1 MEAGKRMFI
10 NGVANKMPRPR
21 VTSQMTT
28 TQVAKQLRMGESQ
41 LLSWVRRGVLP
52 PPSFIDNNYVRY
64 FDGEWLKK
72 AQEIVKTKKGN
83 IG

>member
-1 MEAGKRMFI
+1 
-10 NGVANKMPRPR
+10 MPRPR

-28 TQVAKQLRMGESQ
+28 TQAANQLGIKLGQ
-41 LLSWVRRGVLP
+41 VVSWVKHGALP
-52 PPSFIDNNYVRY
+52 PPSFIDNNGVRY

-72 AQEIVKTKKGN
+72 AQEIVKSKKGN